1 MRLQISGSQAA
12 LAEFQ
17 LQKDGQSQVHR
28 ARDAYE
34 TSQAELEQYEDY
46 NFVQSKL
53 KEHADKYFNGDPDLG
68 LTGFNLQIGKFVIAM
83 EPSQEQ
89 FDNLQFD
96 LETIADN
103 QYTAAGDFLDNISE
117 VIVKFINQFILNMF
131 GSGSQEA

>member
-1 MRLQISGSQAA
+1 ML
-12 LAEFQ
+12 
-17 LQKDGQSQVHR
+17 
-28 ARDAYE
+28 
-34 TSQAELEQYEDY
+34 
-46 NFVQSKL
+46 
-53 KEHADKYFNGDPDLG
+53 
-68 LTGFNLQIGKFVIAM
+68 LTLIGKFVIAM

-117 VIVKFINQFILNMF
+117 VIIKFINQFILNMF

>member
-1 MRLQISGSQAA
+1 
-12 LAEFQ
+12 
-17 LQKDGQSQVHR
+17 
-28 ARDAYE
+28 
-34 TSQAELEQYEDY
+34 
-46 NFVQSKL
+46 
-53 KEHADKYFNGDPDLG
+53 
-68 LTGFNLQIGKFVIAM
+68 M